1 MMSRPFCCDRH
12 DTSGS
17 AATINSWVADKTNNK
32 VPEIVPVSAISEQTR
47 LILVNAVYFKGDW
60 MTKFVATSTR
70 PDDFHVSATETV
82 KVPMMYVNEE
92 EFYYGVN
99 DDLKCQAIELRYA
112 GDSLSMFV
120 ILPDRSTT
128 LADVEKKLTP
138 DDLTNVSEKFRME
151 LLEVKVWL
159 PKFRLD
165 EKLGLA
171 QMLAGMGMEDL
182 FTASVADLS
191 GVDGTRELFVSEV
204 LHRAVVEVNEEGTEA
219 AAATAVVMDFFC
231 LNIASEEYKFRAD
244 RPFLFFIQ
252 HKVTRSILF
261 LGRLVKPPPA

>member
-1 MMSRPFCCDRH
+1 MMSGPFCCDRH

-17 AATINSWVADKTNNK
+17 AAAINSWVADKTNNK

-60 MTKFVATSTR
+60 MTKFIATSTR

-138 DDLTNVSEKFRME
+138 DDLTNVSEKFQME

-159 PKFRLD
+159 PKFKLD

-171 QMLAGMGMEDL
+171 QMLAGMGMKDL
-182 FTASVADLS
+182 FMEGVADLS

-219 AAATAVVMDFFC
+219 AAATAIVMDVLC
-231 LNIASEEYKFRAD
+231 LNIEEYEFRAD

-252 HKVTRSILF
+252 HKATRSILF